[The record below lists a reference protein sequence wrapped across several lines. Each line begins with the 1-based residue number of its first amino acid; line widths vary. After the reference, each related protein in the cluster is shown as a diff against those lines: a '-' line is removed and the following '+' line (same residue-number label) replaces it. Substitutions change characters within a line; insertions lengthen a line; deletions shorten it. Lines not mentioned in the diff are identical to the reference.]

1 MIKKLISIFM
11 VMIFSASALVF
22 FFSPIAA
29 ADAGTVS
36 VTNSKVVMN
45 FPTSL
50 TFSAQ
55 IKSTATISDVR
66 LRYQVD
72 QASIATVT
80 AENFVQ
86 ITPSS
91 SLNASYQLDMR
102 RFGGF
107 PPGTNLHYWW
117 AVKSGG
123 HKFQESAAQSYSIAD
138 NRYTWKNLTQGL
150 ISISWYTGD
159 TKFGQALMDTA
170 QAALV
175 QLARDTGATPKKTVN
190 IFIYANSTDLQGSLI
205 YPNEW
210 TGGVSFFQYD
220 VIAIGI
226 STANL
231 TWGQT
236 AMTHELT
243 HNVVG
248 QLIFNPYSDLPV
260 WLNEGLAMY
269 AQGPLTAQ
277 FTDPLSRAIRNK
289 ALISVRTISSPFSAN
304 GDKAN
309 LSYAESFTLVDYLQK
324 NYGAEKMQ
332 ALLKV
337 FTQGSNYDNAFKQ
350 VYGFDLD
357 GLNTNW
363 QTWVSQNY
371 K

>member
-11 VMIFSASALVF
+11 VTIITVAALIAFLIPV
-22 FFSPIAA
+22 AA
-29 ADAGTVS
+29 ADNGTVS

-55 IKSTATISDVR
+55 IKSSATISDVR

-72 QASIATVT
+72 QASIAPVT
-80 AENFVQ
+80 AENFVP

-91 SLNASYQLDMR
+91 NVNASYLLDMR

-117 AVKSGG
+117 AVKSAGS
-123 HKFQESAAQSYSIAD
+123 KFQESEPQSFSITD

-150 ISISWYTGD
+150 ISISWYSGD
-159 TKFGQALMDTA
+159 SKFGQALMDTA

-226 STANL
+226 STSNL
-231 TWGQT
+231 TWGES

-243 HNVVG
+243 HNIVG
-248 QLIFNPYSDLPV
+248 QLIFNPYSGLPV

-269 AQGPLTAQ
+269 SQGPLTAQ
-277 FTDPLSRAIRNK
+277 FTVPLSQAIKNQK
-289 ALISVRTISSPFSAN
+289 LITVRTISSPFSAN

-309 LSYAESFTLVDYLQK
+309 LSYAESYTLVDYLQK
-324 NYGAEKMQ
+324 TYGADKMQ
-332 ALLKV
+332 ALLKL
-337 FTQGSNYDNAFKQ
+337 FSQGSTYDSAFKQ
-350 VYGFDLD
+350 VYGFDMNA
-357 GLNTNW
+357 LNTSW

>member
-1 MIKKLISIFM
+1 MIKKLISVLM
-11 VMIFSASALVF
+11 VTIIIASALVSWL
-22 FFSPIAA
+22 SPVAA
-29 ADAGTVS
+29 ADTGTVS

-55 IKSTATISDVR
+55 IKSSATISDVR
-66 LRYQVD
+66 LRYQVE
-72 QASIATVT
+72 QTSIAVVT

-107 PPGTNLHYWW
+107 PPGTNLRYWW

-123 HKFQESAAQSYSIAD
+123 NKFQESEAQSFSITD

-150 ISISWYTGD
+150 ISIYWYSGD
-159 TKFGQALMDTA
+159 NKFGQTLMDTA

-175 QLARDTGATPKKTVN
+175 QLARDTGATPKKVVN

-210 TGGVSFFQYD
+210 TGGVSFFQYN

-231 TWGQT
+231 AWGQT

-269 AQGPLTAQ
+269 AQGSLTAQ
-277 FTDPLSRAIRNK
+277 FTGPLSKAIKNQ

-324 NYGAEKMQ
+324 IYGAEKMQ
-332 ALLKV
+332 ALLQV
-337 FTQGSNYDNAFKQ
+337 FIQGSNYDDAFKK

-357 GLNTNW
+357 GLNAKW

>member
-1 MIKKLISIFM
+1 MSILIALLL
-11 VMIFSASALVF
+11 VASALIS
-22 FFSPIAA
+22 FFSPVQA
-29 ADAGTVS
+29 ADSAIIS

-55 IKSTATISDVR
+55 IKSSATISDVR

-72 QASIATVT
+72 QTSIATVT
-80 AENFVQ
+80 AENFVT
-86 ITPSS
+86 ITPYSNI
-91 SLNASYQLDMR
+91 NASYQLDMR

-123 HKFQESAAQSYSIAD
+123 SKFQESDAQSFSITD
-138 NRYTWKNLTQGL
+138 NRYTWKNLTQGF
-150 ISISWYTGD
+150 ISISWYSGD
-159 TKFGQALMDTA
+159 SKFGQALMDTA
-170 QAALV
+170 QASLIK
-175 QLARDTGATPKKTVN
+175 LAKDTGASPNKTIN

-210 TGGVSFFQYD
+210 TGGVSFFQYN

-226 STANL
+226 STSNL
-231 TWGQT
+231 TWGES

-248 QLIFNPYSDLPV
+248 QLIYNPYSDLPV

-269 AQGPLTAQ
+269 SQGPLTTQ
-277 FTDPLSRAIRNK
+277 FTGPLSQATKNQ
-289 ALISVRTISSPFSAN
+289 ALISVRTIASPFSAN

-309 LSYAESFTLVDYLQK
+309 LSYAESYTLVDYLQK
-324 NYGAEKMQ
+324 TYGPDKMQ

-337 FTQGSNYDNAFKQ
+337 FSLGSTYDNAFKQ
-350 VYGFDLD
+350 VYGFDMD
-357 GLNTNW
+357 GLNAKW
-363 QTWVSQNY
+363 QPWVTQNY